1 MATAIKDYKTLELT
15 LNIRK
20 LTKNDS
26 WRWKTKQAIKRIK
39 KFITRYYK
47 LEADVVI
54 SPELNKEMF
63 KHGMKNPPSKVRI
76 RVEPTVSNKDANRRV
91 FRLSHVV
98 VGCFRGLATEA
109 VVE

>member
-1 MATAIKDYKTLELT
+1 MAIIKDYKPLELT

-26 WRWKTKQAIKRIK
+26 WRWKTKQAMKRIK
-39 KFITRYYK
+39 KFVLKYYK
-47 LEADVVI
+47 TEADVVI

-63 KHGMKNPPSKVRI
+63 KHGMKNPPSKVRVRI
-76 RVEPTVSNKDANRRV
+76 EPTVSAKDANRRV

-98 VGCFRGLATEA
+98 VGSFKGLATEA